1 MDHRILGRTGLSVS
15 VIGLGTE
22 YLFHVGRDVVASVVG
37 EAADAGVNFIDLLGA
52 EPGYRDNFGATL
64 RGRRDRFV
72 LQGHLGGVYSNG
84 QAYTTRELPICEGF
98 LHDLLARLG
107 TDYIDVINIQVVDR
121 KDDYEQIMGAGG
133 LLEVAQRFQSQGKA
147 RFLSL
152 STHTEDI
159 ALAAVESGQFD
170 SIMTGLN
177 MRWQQPKVTL
187 ACREQ
192 GIGLVAM
199 KPFSGGEFFQA
210 PYSDFITPVKALAYA
225 IAQPGVSTVIP
236 GVANADELRAALAYV
251 AASPADREFESLLP
265 DFEQRIT
272 GACVYCNHCLPCP
285 AGISIGDLMWALRA
299 KDRDSEYAEP
309 AYLALGAKGS
319 SCVECGDCMPRCPFG
334 VDIVGQMR
342 RAVRVFGA

>member
-22 YLFHVGRDVVASVVG
+22 YLFRAGRDVVASVVS

-52 EPGYRDNFGATL
+52 EPGYRDDFGATL

-84 QAYTTRELPICEGF
+84 QAYTTRELPICEDF
-98 LHDLLARLG
+98 FHDLLARLG
-107 TDYIDVINIQVVDR
+107 TDYVDVINIQVVDSR
-121 KDDYEQIMGAGG
+121 DDYERIMGVGG
-133 LLEVAQRFQSQGKA
+133 LLEVAQRFQRQGKA

-177 MRWQQPKVTL
+177 MRWRQPKVTL
-187 ACREQ
+187 ACQEQ

-236 GVANADELRAALAYV
+236 GVADADELRAALAYV
-251 AASPADREFESLLP
+251 AASP
-265 DFEQRIT
+265 
-272 GACVYCNHCLPCP
+272 
-285 AGISIGDLMWALRA
+285 
-299 KDRDSEYAEP
+299 
-309 AYLALGAKGS
+309 KGS